1 MTKFKVKFDAWW
13 DDIEADDEDDAASIA
28 WDYLNSGD
36 YSPDVEEIDEEEI
49 DEPTNPQRTVERIYK
64 VTIDT
69 HLYVAVKG
77 VPNETDDEDAE
88 AAIGVALEQLAKID
102 DLFLHPAEWEELD
115 EEPADEIVYLHDSC
129 KIPPRPIN
137 EQSDTVK
144 EVEALL
150 SALRSDD

>member
-13 DDIEADDEDDAASIA
+13 DDIEADDEDEAASIA

-36 YSPDVEEIDEEEI
+36 YYPDVEEVED
-49 DEPTNPQRTVERIYK
+49 PTNPQRTVERIYK

-88 AAIGVALEQLAKID
+88 AAIGVALEQLAKVD
-102 DLFLHPAEWEELD
+102 DLFA
-115 EEPADEIVYLHDSC
+115 
-129 KIPPRPIN
+129 R
-137 EQSDTVK
+137 
-144 EVEALL
+144 
-150 SALRSDD
+150 